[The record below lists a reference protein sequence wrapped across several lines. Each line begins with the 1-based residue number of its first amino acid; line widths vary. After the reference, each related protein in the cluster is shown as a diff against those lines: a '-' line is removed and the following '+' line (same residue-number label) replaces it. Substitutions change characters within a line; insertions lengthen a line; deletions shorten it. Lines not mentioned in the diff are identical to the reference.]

1 MVNIVKL
8 KFAMTVEVSHE
19 LADELGKDIAH
30 DLLCEMYNGED
41 TLDWEYIGYEVLM

>member
-8 KFAMTVEVSHE
+8 KFALTCEVTHE

-41 TLDWEYIGYEVLM
+41 ALD